1 MSIADVIGW
10 KFNHQPGM
18 RCREDENGV
27 IQIIEF
33 PGGIPSQ
40 ADQDAWTQEYINYI
54 NSDQHDSDT
63 VTKDFNADRLK
74 LIIAKALHNHENRI
88 RALEGKPS
96 VTLQQVIDALRKL

>member
-1 MSIADVIGW
+1 MNIAEVIGW
-10 KFNHQPGM
+10 KFNNQAGM
-18 RCREDENGV
+18 RCKVIDGV
-27 IQIIEF
+27 MQITEF

-40 ADQDAWTQEYINYI
+40 TDQDAWTQEYINYI

-63 VTKDFNADRLK
+63 VTKEFSADRLK

-88 RALEGKPS
+88 RTLEGKPS